1 MAEIDTPKV
10 PKTGTYLDE
19 LDPSEVDLKFYHA
32 TKHLTTEEAL
42 QLIFQGDSKLNLK
55 DPELSQKVHGTMEM
69 LANLTCGIDVNRPK
83 N

>member
-1 MAEIDTPKV
+1 MTDIYTPKV

-19 LDPSEVDLKFYHA
+19 LDPSEVDLEFYHA
-32 TKHLTTEEAL
+32 TGHLTTEEAVRFIL
-42 QLIFQGDSKLNLK
+42 LNDPELNLK
-55 DPELSQKVHGTMEM
+55 DPELSQKVHETMEM